1 MFVSPHWLWL
11 QCLCDYGGL
20 ISLWNFTHR
29 FCVSIQKCVWLFS
42 GLIYAWNWILFLCLY
57 TRDLTTVCVCVCVFC
72 VFVCVCVW
80 LFIGLIYVWNWIQF
94 FCLYES
100 DLIAVFCLF
109 LFCFLCDSSVNWSLC
124 GSDRGVLKLTVW
136 IRSQLLAKTLWLSY
150 ELASWCVNYS

>member
-57 TRDLTTVCVCVCVFC
+57 TRDLTTVCVCVCVC
-72 VFVCVCVW
+72 VFVCVCVCVTLHW
-80 LFIGLIYVWNWIQF
+80 TYLCMELNT
-94 FCLYES
+94 
-100 DLIAVFCLF
+100 VFL
-109 LFCFLCDSSVNWSLC
+109 SL
-124 GSDRGVLKLTVW
+124 W
-136 IRSQLLAKTLWLSY
+136 IRSHSRFFFFFFFFYVWLFSELIFVRIWPRCTKTHCVDPVAALGQNPLTV
-150 ELASWCVNYS
+150 LRASLVVC